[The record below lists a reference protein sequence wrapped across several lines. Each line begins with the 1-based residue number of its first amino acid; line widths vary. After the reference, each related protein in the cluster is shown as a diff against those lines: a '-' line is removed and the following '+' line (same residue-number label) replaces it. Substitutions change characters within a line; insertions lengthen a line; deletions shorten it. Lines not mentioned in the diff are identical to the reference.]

1 MDPRLG
7 TALIVVIGV
16 PAVLV
21 GYIYGTEL
29 LMRFVPEQRKAQL
42 RPWLWLLPAL
52 LFLGVFL
59 VYPTVGTLIR
69 SLQDKAGNNFVGL
82 ENFGWFF
89 GNEQGLIA
97 LRNNVLWVVLLTGFT
112 VGFGLLIAVLVDRV
126 RYETVAKSVIFVPLA
141 ISMVAA
147 GVIWKFM
154 YAYKAPGSPQVGSV
168 NGGLSLFGI
177 NPVPWITVDTAAINT
192 IALIVVMAW
201 MWTGFAMVIISAALK
216 GISAE
221 LLEAARVDGATEW
234 QVFQRIVFPLLLPT
248 IAVVSTTI
256 IITAL
261 KAFDIVYVM
270 TGGQYNTTVIA
281 KLMYDEMFTNGNFGR
296 ASAIAVVLL
305 LAIIPVM
312 LFNIRRF
319 QAQEAIR

>member
-7 TALIVVIGV
+7 TAIAVLVGV

-21 GYIYGTEL
+21 GYIYLTEVAL
-29 LMRFVPEQRKAQL
+29 RLVPDRMRGRA
-42 RPWLWLLPAL
+42 RPWLWLLPAF

-59 VYPTVGTLIR
+59 VWPTIGTIIR
-69 SLQDKAGNNFVGL
+69 AFQDKLGENFVGL
-82 ENFGWFF
+82 DNFIWFF
-89 GNEQGLIA
+89 GSSESLVA
-97 LRNNVLWVVLLTGFT
+97 LRNNVLWVVLLTLLT
-112 VGFGLLIAVLVDRV
+112 VGLGMVIAVLVDRV

-154 YAYKAPGSPQVGSV
+154 YEYQQAGTDQTGTV
-168 NGGLSLFGI
+168 NAFLGVFGLGPIPILQ
-177 NPVPWITVDTAAINT
+177 TDTLALNT

-234 QVFQRIVFPLLLPT
+234 QVFKRIVFPLLLPT

-270 TGGQYNTTVIA
+270 TGGQFDTTVVA
-281 KLMYDEMFTNGNFGR
+281 KLMYDEMFSFGDFGR
-296 ASAIAVVLL
+296 ASALAVILL

-312 LFNIRRF
+312 GFNISRF
-319 QAQEAIR
+319 RAQEAIR

>member
-7 TALIVVIGV
+7 TAIIVVVGV

-29 LMRFVPEQRKAQL
+29 LLRFAPERQKGAL

-52 LFLGVFL
+52 IFLGVFL
-59 VYPTVGTLIR
+59 VYPTIGTIIR
-69 SLQDKAGNNFVGL
+69 SFQNTAGTSFIGV
-82 ENFGWFF
+82 ENYIWFF
-89 GNEQGLIA
+89 SSGEALVA
-97 LRNNVLWVVLLTGFT
+97 LRNNVLWLVLLPLLT
-112 VGFGLLIAVLVDRV
+112 VGFGLIIAVLVDRV
-126 RYETVAKSVIFVPLA
+126 RYESVAKSVIFVPLA

-154 YAYKAPGSPQVGSV
+154 YAYKSPGEPQVGTV
-168 NGGLSLFGI
+168 NGTLAAVGVD
-177 NPVPWITVDTAAINT
+177 PVPWILNDTLALNT

-248 IAVVSTTI
+248 IAVVSTTV

-270 TGGQYNTTVIA
+270 TGGQNDTNVIA
-281 KLMYDEMFTNGNFGR
+281 HLMYQEMFSFSDFGR
-296 ASAIAVVLL
+296 ASALAVILL
-305 LAIIPVM
+305 IAIIPIM
-312 LFNIRRF
+312 LFNISRF
-319 QAQEAIR
+319 RAQEAIR